1 MQLNMAHEIAVLRR
15 LSNRELQIKFAELF
29 GNDARTTKNRVWLI
43 RRIAWRMQALAE
55 GDLSERA
62 RQRAAALANDADIR
76 LSPPRVKPASPP
88 PKPRAKRTPA
98 PRASSPNRLRTGTV
112 LARVYKGEAIH
123 VKVLDHGFAFDGQVF
138 SSLSAVAKAITSSH
152 CSGYRFFG
160 LAGQGGKQ

>member
-1 MQLNMAHEIAVLRR
+1 MKLNLTHEIAVLRR
-15 LSNRELQIKFAELF
+15 LSNRELRSKFAELF

-62 RQRAAALANDADIR
+62 RMRAAELANDADIR
-76 LSPPRVKPASPP
+76 LTPPPLKPASPP
-88 PKPRAKRTPA
+88 PKPRTKRTPA
-98 PRASSPNRLRTGTV
+98 RRESSPARLRTGTV

-123 VKVLDHGFAFDGQVF
+123 VKVLDHGFAFDGRVY
-138 SSLSAVAKAITSSH
+138 SSLSAVAKAISGSH

-160 LAGQGGKQ
+160 LTGQGGEQ